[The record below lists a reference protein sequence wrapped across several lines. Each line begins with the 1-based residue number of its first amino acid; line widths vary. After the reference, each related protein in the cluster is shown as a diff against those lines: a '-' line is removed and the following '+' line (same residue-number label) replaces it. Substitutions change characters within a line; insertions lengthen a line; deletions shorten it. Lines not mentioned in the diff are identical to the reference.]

1 MEWDEERWPNF
12 SPEEFSCPCGCGV
25 LNVSER
31 FLDKLQDVRYALS
44 ATMKVTSGGRC
55 PDYNMSLRA
64 RGFKSVDGSAH
75 TMTEDEPCEAADI
88 ECTWGGLRHRLVTS
102 LLQQFNRIG
111 ISSSF
116 IHVDSDQSKPQ
127 NVIWTY

>member
-1 MEWDEERWPNF
+1 MIWDEERWPNF
-12 SPEEFSCPCGCGV
+12 TPKEFACPCGCGI
-25 LNVSER
+25 LNISPA
-31 FLDKLQDVRYALS
+31 FLDKLQSVRSLLAV
-44 ATMKVTSGGRC
+44 TMKITSGGRC

-88 ECTWGGLRHRLVTS
+88 ECTWGGTRFLIIEGCMLE
-102 LLQQFNRIG
+102 FNRIG

-116 IHVDSDQSKPQ
+116 IHVDSDESKTSD
-127 NVIWTY
+127 VIWTY